1 MNKKTKK
8 EIEFNSGFVTALAL
22 FYGHLH
28 QFQETRFR
36 DEDLR
41 IYPATDHLYYIE
53 YPENLDNEI
62 KERIEKFRKKALEM
76 RYKTISMKE
85 GDDLFLECLK
95 IIKLI
100 DKKCF
105 KIKDVVVNYI

>member
-28 QFQETRFR
+28 QFQHPEFEN
-36 DEDLR
+36 DDLR
-41 IYPATDHLYYIE
+41 ICSASDHLFDIE
-53 YPENLDNEI
+53 YPENIDNEI
-62 KERIEKFRKKALEM
+62 KERVEKFRKKALEM
-76 RYKTISMKE
+76 RYKRISMKE
-85 GDDLFLECLK
+85 GDELFLECLE

>member
-1 MNKKTKK
+1 MNEKTKK
-8 EIEFNSGFVTALAL
+8 EIEFNSGFITALVL

-28 QFQETRFR
+28 QFQREEFK
-36 DEDLR
+36 DNDFR
-41 IYPATDHLYYIE
+41 IYTASDHLFNIE
-53 YPENLDNEI
+53 YPKNLDNEI

-85 GDDLFLECLK
+85 GDDLFLECLEIAK
-95 IIKLI
+95 MI

-105 KIKDVVVNYI
+105 KLKDVVVNYI